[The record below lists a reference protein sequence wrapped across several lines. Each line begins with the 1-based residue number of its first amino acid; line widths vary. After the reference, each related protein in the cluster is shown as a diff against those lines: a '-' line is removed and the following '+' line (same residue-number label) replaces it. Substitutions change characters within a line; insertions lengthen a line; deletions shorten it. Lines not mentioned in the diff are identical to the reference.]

1 MTNVVL
7 AGHTATSATDATDAA
22 GSLAEELAE
31 QATIEHLAVLTGMP
45 SLSTLHC
52 VTSKHDTT
60 MLPQL

>member
-1 MTNVVL
+1 MSNAAL
-7 AGHTATSATDATDAA
+7 ARPVARPVAPDAA

-31 QATIEHLAVLTGMP
+31 QAAIEHLATLTGMP

-52 VTSKHDTT
+52 LTSKHDTT